1 MKIYGSWLAY
11 QITLRASGVT
21 LGAALM
27 DNPEGRWDL
36 LLRTTDD
43 GPGRDTAR
51 RLAASLERNGVRSL
65 QRPIEGGEPGVDGDA
80 WVIA

>member
-36 LLRTTDD
+36 LLRTTD
-43 GPGRDTAR
+43 GRAGVGYRPSPCREPRAQRGQKLTA
-51 RLAASLERNGVRSL
+51 A
-65 QRPIEGGEPGVDGDA
+65 D
-80 WVIA
+80 